1 MFGQQ
6 AVTNRESQLQ
16 AIGPTPAVSDT
27 LAFRNSVPDFEV
39 RDLSGRTWS
48 SRDLPGK
55 LTVVQ
60 IWGTFCIPCRQEH
73 PALQEFFN
81 KARSMKNVQVL
92 TVSVDDD
99 RGPVQSYM
107 KEKGFTF
114 PVIMERELDVRLF
127 PEGGLPES
135 WVIGP
140 SGRRA
145 DRFQSWTFGRVLLE
159 VEKMAM
165 AK

>member
-1 MFGQQ
+1 
-6 AVTNRESQLQ
+6 
-16 AIGPTPAVSDT
+16 
-27 LAFRNSVPDFEV
+27 
-39 RDLSGRTWS
+39 
-48 SRDLPGK
+48 
-55 LTVVQ
+55 
-60 IWGTFCIPCRQEH
+60 
-73 PALQEFFN
+73 
-81 KARSMKNVQVL
+81 MKNVQVL